1 MKDEA
6 LHNST
11 LQELSPQE
19 SAPQESTPQEIE
31 VTLLLAN
38 GQQYALT
45 LATDNPLLQQLF
57 EVMMDWEGK
66 RVRRLFQ
73 IPLKQGQAML
83 TFPCDRLIGVI
94 SEPPLLIQQA
104 PVEARTATSSTPA
117 SSTTASSTTASS
129 GTSSRTG
136 GDRNPLVSE
145 YLQLDNF
152 LTTVEH
158 QQLLEYVLKHQSDFV
173 STKTSTGADNYRES
187 VVLYNFP
194 EFSSLL
200 EQRIREA
207 FPDVLSKLGLPFF
220 TIGDIEAQLT
230 AHNDGNFYK
239 VHNDSGS
246 PDTATRELTYVYYF
260 YREPKAFSGGEPI
273 IYDSKIKN
281 NYYVQADTFKTVE
294 PRNNSIVFFL
304 SRYMH
309 EVSPIRCPSRRFT
322 DSRFTINGW
331 IRRI

>member
-6 LHNST
+6 PPTST
-11 LQELSPQE
+11 PQEL
-19 SAPQESTPQEIE
+19 TPQEIE
-31 VTLLLAN
+31 LTLLLAN
-38 GQQYALT
+38 GQQYVLT
-45 LATDNPLLQQLF
+45 LAADNPLLQQLF

-83 TFPCDRLIGVI
+83 TFPCDRLVGVI
-94 SEPPLLIQQA
+94 SEPPLVIQQ
-104 PVEARTATSSTPA
+104 PSVEATSSTPA
-117 SSTTASSTTASS
+117 SA
-129 GTSSRTG
+129 G
-136 GDRNPLVSE
+136 GSDRDPLNSE

-152 LTTVEH
+152 LTPVEH
-158 QQLLEYVLKHQSDFV
+158 QQLLEYVLKHQADFV

-187 VVLYNFP
+187 VVLYSFP
-194 EFSSLL
+194 EFSGLL
-200 EQRIREA
+200 SRRIREV
-207 FPDVLSKLGLPFF
+207 FPDVLNKLGLPFF
-220 TIGDIEAQLT
+220 NIGEIEAQLT

-239 VHNDSGS
+239 IHNDSGS

-260 YREPKAFSGGEPI
+260 YQEPKAFSGGELV
-273 IYDSKIKN
+273 IYDSKISN
-281 NYYVQADTFKTVE
+281 NYYVQAETFKTVE

-309 EVSPIRCPSRRFT
+309 EVLPIRCPSRQFA

-331 IRRI
+331 IRRL